1 MKVLSSEMMSPALE
15 KFVQGIEQIIQAETD
30 EHIITKQVAALMESF
45 LQDESAIPENMKQ
58 PNPNKYTLYPL
69 YIDSGNRFSIAS
81 AVWDVG
87 QATPIHDHQ
96 TWGVIGIVQ
105 GAENEVHFSIP
116 AVGKQPE
123 QLEKR
128 VLKTGDVAICCMT
141 DQDIHQ
147 VSCASSVPC
156 VGLHVYGANIGEIK
170 RYMYDAKTGE
180 RKEAVTAWDPIP
192 Q

>member
-30 EHIITKQVAALMESF
+30 EHIITKQVATLVESF
-45 LQDESAIPENMKQ
+45 LQDKSAIPENMKQ

-69 YIDSGNRFSIAS
+69 YIDPENRFSIAS

-116 AVGKQPE
+116 GVGKQPE

-128 VLKTGDVAICCMT
+128 VLKTGDVAICCTT

-180 RKEAVTAWDPIP
+180 RKETVTAWDPIP

>member
-128 VLKTGDVAICCMT
+128 VLKTGDVAICCTT

-156 VGLHVYGANIGEIK
+156 VGLLCV
-170 RYMYDAKTGE
+170 
-180 RKEAVTAWDPIP
+180 WC
-192 Q
+192 